1 MITSKLTTKAQ
12 TTVPQPVR
20 AALGLKAGDL
30 LWYELV
36 PVASV
41 VRTAKIAT
49 FEARDAH
56 RLGRITAGPMRV
68 IGRHLAAALG

>member
-36 PVASV
+36 DGQVILRKSPATPIKDDPLGAFGEWRSLADEVAYGQ
-41 VRTAKIAT
+41 
-49 FEARDAH
+49 
-56 RLGRITAGPMRV
+56 L
-68 IGRHLAAALG
+68 

>member
-36 PVASV
+36 
-41 VRTAKIAT
+41 
-49 FEARDAH
+49 
-56 RLGRITAGPMRV
+56 GG
-68 IGRHLAAALG
+68 

>member
-30 LWYELV
+30 LWYELADGQV
-36 PVASV
+36 ILRKSPTPPVKDDPFGAFAEWRS
-41 VRTAKIAT
+41 
-49 FEARDAH
+49 
-56 RLGRITAGPMRV
+56 
-68 IGRHLAAALG
+68 AADEQAYGQL

>member
-20 AALGLKAGDL
+20 AALGLNAGDL

-36 PVASV
+36 DGQVILRKSPAAPVKDDPFGAFGEWRSP
-41 VRTAKIAT
+41 ADEKAYGQ
-49 FEARDAH
+49 
-56 RLGRITAGPMRV
+56 L
-68 IGRHLAAALG
+68 